1 MRPIMRSIAA
11 LSCLAVAAAAAAQT
25 PLDQRVREVTPAI
38 TDLRHQIHQNPEL
51 SNREFKTAAL
61 VAEHLRSLGLEVET
75 GVAHTGVVAVL
86 EGGLPGP
93 TIAVRADMDA
103 LPVEERTDFPFKST
117 VKTEY
122 LGQEVSVSHACGHDI
137 HTAVQMGVASVLTS
151 MRDQIPG
158 RIVFIFQP
166 AEEGAPVGEE
176 GGAELML
183 KEGLFDRHNP
193 EVIFGLHSSANYDV
207 GKVAYSVGPA
217 LASVDHFRVTIFGKQ
232 AHGSRPEESIDPIV
246 TASHFVD
253 AVQTIRSRNLS
264 PLAPS
269 VVTVGIIRG
278 GQRYNI
284 IPESVYLEGT
294 VRTYDT
300 AVQDQV
306 EQRMRELL
314 TGLTEAFGGA
324 FEMAYDRYTPP
335 TINDPDLTAQ
345 MVPTIER
352 VLGPSNV
359 IEQDPIMGGEDFA
372 YYARQIPGFFYFL
385 GTREPGGESGGA
397 HTPTFRAVDESIPV
411 GITVMTNVL
420 LDYLRDA
427 TK

>member
-1 MRPIMRSIAA
+1 MRSIAA
-11 LSCLAVAAAAAAQT
+11 LSCLAVASAAAAQT

-38 TDLRHQIHQNPEL
+38 TDLRHQIHENPEL

-61 VAEHLRSLGLEVET
+61 VAEHLRSLGMEVET
-75 GVAHTGVVAVL
+75 GVAHTGVVGVL
-86 EGGLPGP
+86 DGGLPGP

-117 VKTEY
+117 VTTEY

-137 HTAVQMGVASVLTS
+137 HTSVQMGVASVLAS

-158 RIVFIFQP
+158 RIIFIFQP

-183 KEGLFDRHNP
+183 KEGLFEEHDP

-217 LASVDHFRVTIFGKQ
+217 LASVDHFRVTIYGKQ

-246 TASHFVD
+246 TASQFVD

-300 AVQDQV
+300 GVQDQV
-306 EQRMRELL
+306 EERMREILE
-314 TGLTEAFGGA
+314 GLTSAFGGS

-345 MVPTIER
+345 MLPTVQR
-352 VLGPSNV
+352 VLGASNV

-372 YYARQIPGFFYFL
+372 YYAREIPGFFYFL

-420 LDYLRDA
+420 LDYLHDGA
-427 TK
+427 E

>member
-1 MRPIMRSIAA
+1 MRSAA
-11 LSCLAVAAAAAAQT
+11 ATPALLACLAAAPLALAQHQV
-25 PLDQRVREVTPAI
+25 DEAVRAVTPEI
-38 TDLRHQIHQNPEL
+38 TALRHQIHQNPEL

-61 VAEHLRSLGLEVET
+61 VAEHLRSLGLEPET
-75 GVAHTGVVAVL
+75 NIAHTGVVAVL

-103 LPVEERTDFPFKST
+103 LPVTEETDFPFAST
-117 VKTEY
+117 VRTTY
-122 LGQEVSVSHACGHDI
+122 NGQEVGVMHACGHDI
-137 HTAVQMGVASVLTS
+137 HTSVQMGVASVLVG
-151 MRDQIPG
+151 MRDRIPG

-176 GGAELML
+176 GGAQLML
-183 KEGLFDRHNP
+183 KEGVFEKHNP
-193 EVIFGLHSSANYDV
+193 EVIFGLHTTADREV
-207 GKVAYSVGPA
+207 GHVAYSVGPA
-217 LASVDHFRVTIFGKQ
+217 LASVDHFRVTIFGRQ

-246 TASHFVD
+246 TASQFVD

-294 VRTYDT
+294 VRTYDE

-306 EQRMRELL
+306 EMRMREILE
-314 TGLTEAFGGA
+314 GLTSAFGGS

-335 TINDPDLTAQ
+335 TINSPDLTAQ

-352 VLGPSNV
+352 VLGASNV
-359 IEQDPIMGGEDFA
+359 HEQNPIMGGEDFA
-372 YYARQIPGFFYFL
+372 YFAREVPGFFYFL

-420 LDYLRDA
+420 LDYLHSA
-427 TK
+427 TN

>member
-1 MRPIMRSIAA
+1 MRSIAA
-11 LSCLAVAAAAAAQT
+11 LSCLAVAGAAVAQS
-25 PLDQRVREVTPAI
+25 PIDQRVREVTPQI
-38 TDLRHQIHQNPEL
+38 TDLRHQSHQKPEL
-51 SNREFKTAAL
+51 SNREFNTAAV
-61 VAEHLRSLGLEVET
+61 VAEHLRSLGLEPET
-75 GVAHTGVVAVL
+75 GIAHTGVVAVL

-93 TIAVRADMDA
+93 NIAVRADMDA
-103 LPVEERTDFPFKST
+103 LPVEERTDFPFRST
-117 VKTEY
+117 VTTEY
-122 LGQEVSVSHACGHDI
+122 LGQEVNVSHACGHDI

-176 GGAELML
+176 GGAQLML
-183 KEGLFDRHNP
+183 KEGVFEEHQP
-193 EVIFGLHSSANYDV
+193 EVVFGLHTTPSQDV

-300 AVQDQV
+300 EVQDQV
-306 EQRMRELL
+306 ESRMREIL
-314 TGLTEAFGGA
+314 TGLTEAFGGS
-324 FEMAYDRYTPP
+324 FEMAYDRYTIP

-352 VLGPSNV
+352 VLGASNV

-372 YYARQIPGFFYFL
+372 FFAREVPGFFYFL
-385 GTREPGGESGGA
+385 GVREPGGESGGA

-420 LDYLRDA
+420 LDYLQDA
-427 TK
+427 TN